1 MKYQLVALAI
11 SSTLLIGCASTDTK
25 ESVIEPVANQP
36 TKSKAYNIAAQT
48 ILTRPYKVGFETID
62 SPLKDFTKAEV
73 EDAKTKLTRNV
84 GSASKFFG
92 TLSILTGNLTGVI
105 DVVGGTVASISTS
118 DHPASKPRW
127 IVAVD
132 KSKFDSEKEAE
143 QYITDT
149 ITKNAV
155 ETLNEYGL
163 KTVETP
169 IKQRKRI
176 LNRIDIDTN
185 GKKVPFGLIT
195 SNLDTQKV
203 FDYPTTLIDGNIK
216 EAYTVGLNDNSSI
229 YKTLIGSPSIVFA
242 NVELKKEKINVSE
255 FYKSLTARLPKG
267 FYLYMPS
274 FNVENYNG
282 MTYTDISSVVP
293 AIYTQGEQYEF
304 IQGM

>member
-48 ILTRPYKVGFETID
+48 ILTRPYKRGFETID
-62 SPLKDFTKAEV
+62 SPLKDFTKAEI
-73 EDAKTKLTRNV
+73 EDTKTELTRNV

-118 DHPASKPRW
+118 NHTASIPRW

-132 KSKFDSEKEAE
+132 KKQFNSPLEAQKYIQKEIQESAI
-143 QYITDT
+143 Q
-149 ITKNAV
+149 
-155 ETLNEYGL
+155 TLNDFGYSSKIVDLPEHH
-163 KTVETP
+163 TT
-169 IKQRKRI
+169 
-176 LNRIDIDTN
+176 RIDIERN
-185 GKKVPFGLIT
+185 GKSVPFGVFVPSDPSL
-195 SNLDTQKV
+195 KV
-203 FDYPTTLIDGNIK
+203 TEYNTTLIDGKLK
-216 EAYTVGLNDNSSI
+216 EAYTTGFDLDSRTSKLVITEPLPFIARISFKDENLNSAAY
-229 YKTLIGSPSIVFA
+229 YKA
-242 NVELKKEKINVSE
+242 
-255 FYKSLTARLPKG
+255 LTAKLPKG
-267 FYLYMPS
+267 FYLYVPS
-274 FNVENYNG
+274 FVDNYYDGNK
-282 MTYTDISSVVP
+282 YTDLSQVVP